1 MNILILPA
9 IALRSMTVLPDMV
22 IHFDI
27 SRESSIKA
35 LEKALSAGEQRI
47 FLTAQTDPEIADP
60 TPDDLYKTGTVA
72 VITQVFKL
80 PDNVFRVQVEG
91 KKKAI
96 AQLEQEIV
104 DEEGNIVVDDLL
116 GTLGSL

>member
-47 FLTAQTDPEIADP
+47 FLTA
-60 TPDDLYKTGTVA
+60 
-72 VITQVFKL
+72 
-80 PDNVFRVQVEG
+80 
-91 KKKAI
+91 
-96 AQLEQEIV
+96 
-104 DEEGNIVVDDLL
+104 
-116 GTLGSL
+116 

>member
-35 LEKALSAGEQRI
+35 LEKALSADDQRI
-47 FLTAQTDPEIADP
+47 FLTAQTDPEIGDP
-60 TPDDLYKTGTVA
+60 QPGL
-72 VITQVFKL
+72 
-80 PDNVFRVQVEG
+80 
-91 KKKAI
+91 
-96 AQLEQEIV
+96 
-104 DEEGNIVVDDLL
+104 
-116 GTLGSL
+116 